1 MVIFS
6 GSDEVLSGSS
16 VPKCEEILCLGF
28 EFAFFLLA
36 VLCLSFLSRHLHA
49 NSSALC

>member
-6 GSDEVLSGSS
+6 GSDEVLSESS

-28 EFAFFLLA
+28 EFCFFSPCCA
-36 VLCLSFLSRHLHA
+36 VLKLSQ
-49 NSSALC
+49 